1 MGDVLTLREGGEV
14 GENAAALNETAENAT
29 MPPERL
35 SHLFIYSVY
44 AQTVSGLF
52 VWAAII
58 ITCMQVCMYITP
70 VNMYFQS
77 GYRDTGLL

>member
-1 MGDVLTLREGGEV
+1 MGDVLTPRDV
-14 GENAAALNETAENAT
+14 GENVAAPNETADNAT

-44 AQTVSGLF
+44 AQTTSGIF

-58 ITCMQVCMYITP
+58 LTCIQVH
-70 VNMYFQS
+70 
-77 GYRDTGLL
+77 

>member
-1 MGDVLTLREGGEV
+1 MGDVLTPRDGGQV
-14 GENAAALNETAENAT
+14 GENVVGLNETADNAT

-44 AQTVSGLF
+44 AQATSGLF

-58 ITCMQVCMYITP
+58 LTSIQVYTYILTRVP
-70 VNMYFQS
+70 CVN
-77 GYRDTGLL
+77 RAC

>member
-1 MGDVLTLREGGEV
+1 MGDVLTPRDGGENV
-14 GENAAALNETAENAT
+14 VAPNETADNAT

-44 AQTVSGLF
+44 AQTTSGIF

-58 ITCMQVCMYITP
+58 LTCIQVHSNSLWTLEWI
-70 VNMYFQS
+70 
-77 GYRDTGLL
+77 